1 MLQASD
7 FTTCWCFL
15 YLHMKKKNPNIILYK
30 HYFASEFQ
38 IYTNWTVVLE
48 GEKKKNLTLV
58 SVIQLLIFLDCLNLF
73 DVLSA
78 SKTHRL
84 VQTD

>member
-1 MLQASD
+1 
-7 FTTCWCFL
+7 
-15 YLHMKKKNPNIILYK
+15 MKKKKNLLYK
-30 HYFASEFQ
+30 RYFPNKFQ

-48 GEKKKNLTLV
+48 GEEKKNLIHV
-58 SVIQLLIFLDCLNLF
+58 SVIQPLIFLDCLNLF

-84 VQTD
+84 AQTD

>member
-1 MLQASD
+1 MLQAPD
-7 FTTCWCFL
+7 FTACWCFL
-15 YLHMKKKNPNIILYK
+15 VLAHEKNPNILLYK
-30 HYFASEFQ
+30 RFFANEFQ

-48 GEKKKNLTLV
+48 GEKEYLTLV
-58 SVIQLLIFLDCLNLF
+58 SLIQFLIFLDCLNLF

-84 VQTD
+84 AQTD

>member
-1 MLQASD
+1 
-7 FTTCWCFL
+7 
-15 YLHMKKKNPNIILYK
+15 MKKKLYILLCKY
-30 HYFASEFQ
+30 YFANEFQ

-48 GEKKKNLTLV
+48 GEEKNLTLV

-84 VQTD
+84 AQTD